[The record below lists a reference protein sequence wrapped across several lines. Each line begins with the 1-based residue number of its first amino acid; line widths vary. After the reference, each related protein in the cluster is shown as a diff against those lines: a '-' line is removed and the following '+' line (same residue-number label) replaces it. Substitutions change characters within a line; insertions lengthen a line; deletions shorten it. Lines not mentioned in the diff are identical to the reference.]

1 MAVPVIMPRQ
11 GQTVE
16 SCIIAKWHKKKGDK
30 VNAGDILFTYETD
43 KATFDEE
50 AKENGILLDRFFEE
64 GDDVPVLT
72 NVCVI
77 GQEGEDTSAFNP
89 HRGEEQQ
96 AADSKTGRTG
106 KEDNKE
112 SNKEGIKIY
121 GKRVWTGGDGEET
134 GGDEEKTAGDE
145 EKTNKDSEKASGDE
159 EKISGD
165 EEKTGSDEENAFQG
179 DSIQG
184 EKIKISPR
192 AKNLAEKIGV
202 DYRYAKPTGPD
213 NRIIEKD
220 IISLIEEGP
229 VFTRAAIGE
238 SLKAGVKAGMAGT
251 VEGEGTGIGGRITTG
266 DLERVTK
273 KLEATLT
280 TARESNASHQ
290 AASTAQGAP
299 GAQGVAGTPGAPAA
313 PVATAAPAASI
324 TSIAPPVS
332 MQDDREFTEM
342 KLTTIRKTIAKAMYN
357 SLMSTAQL
365 TLNTSFDATEI
376 LEFRN
381 KIKQNKDKLKLQNI
395 TINDIILFAVSRTL
409 PGHKMLN
416 AHFLD
421 DRILLFDAVHLG
433 VAVDTERGLMVPTI
447 FNSDKKT
454 LSEIS
459 MEAKILAEEC
469 QKGSI
474 NPDFLKGGTFTVTN
488 LGMLDIESFTPVLNP
503 PQAGI
508 LGVNNI
514 VPRARE
520 VNGQYV
526 YYPAMGL
533 SLTFDHRAVDGAPA
547 ARFLKDLKTNL
558 ENFSVLLSK

>member
-1 MAVPVIMPRQ
+1 MAIPVIMPRQ
-11 GQTVE
+11 GQSVE
-16 SCIIAKWHKKKGDK
+16 SCIIAKWHKKKGDR
-30 VNAGDILFTYETD
+30 VDAGDILFTYETD

-50 AKENGILLDRFFEE
+50 AKENGILLDIFFEE

-89 HRGEEQQ
+89 HQGKEQQ
-96 AADSKTGRTG
+96 ADAGKTGEPG
-106 KEDNKE
+106 KEEIKE
-112 SNKEGIKIY
+112 GTREGIKIY
-121 GKRVWTGGDGEET
+121 GKRELTGEDGEET
-134 GGDEEKTAGDE
+134 GGD
-145 EKTNKDSEKASGDE
+145 
-159 EKISGD
+159 
-165 EEKTGSDEENAFQG
+165 
-179 DSIQG
+179 G
-184 EKIKISPR
+184 EIKISPR

-220 IISLIEEGP
+220 IISLMEKGP
-229 VFTRAAIGE
+229 VFTRAAMDE
-238 SLKAGVKAGMAGT
+238 SLKAGGKAGMEST
-251 VEGEGTGIGGRITTG
+251 VEGEGTGIGGRITIG
-266 DLERVTK
+266 DLERATK
-273 KLEATLT
+273 KLETTLA
-280 TARESNASHQ
+280 TARESHGSDQ
-290 AASTAQGAP
+290 AASTAS
-299 GAQGVAGTPGAPAA
+299 
-313 PVATAAPAASI
+313 ATSI
-324 TSIAPPVS
+324 TSIAPPAS
-332 MQDDREFTEM
+332 MQGDQEFTEM
-342 KLTTIRKTIAKAMYN
+342 KLTTIRKTIAKAMHN

-421 DRILLFDAVHLG
+421 DRILLFNGVHLG
-433 VAVDTERGLMVPTI
+433 VAVDTERGLMVPTV
-447 FNSDKKT
+447 FNSDKKS

-459 MEAKILAEEC
+459 VETKILAEEC

-503 PQAGI
+503 PQTGI
-508 LGVNNI
+508 LGVNSI
-514 VPRARE
+514 VTRAKE

-547 ARFLKDLKTNL
+547 AKFLKDLKMNL
-558 ENFSVLLSK
+558 ENFSILLSK